1 VKISKAL
8 SIRLYYDVLSPAENV
23 AKGLL
28 DVREMKKDVV
38 KLLPPPP
45 HSSGVCDK
53 NTKLHGESLGYGW
66 STWLPDLESICE
78 CNE

>member
-45 HSSGVCDK
+45 I
-53 NTKLHGESLGYGW
+53 L
-66 STWLPDLESICE
+66 LESVIKTR
-78 CNE
+78 NFMANL